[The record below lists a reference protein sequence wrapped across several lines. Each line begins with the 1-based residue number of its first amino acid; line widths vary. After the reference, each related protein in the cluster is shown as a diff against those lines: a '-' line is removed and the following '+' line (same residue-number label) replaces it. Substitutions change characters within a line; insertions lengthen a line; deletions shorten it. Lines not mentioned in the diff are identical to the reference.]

1 MGHRKHCI
9 YHLPPVQ
16 LWSSCSLAATNT
28 VLRRKLRCGAEDVLL
43 RWSRWTATTHYTLHI
58 TYLHYSIIHCQS
70 YLYMIHDTLQHYTY
84 RQYLSPRLFR
94 CLRRAL
100 CGLIRPRP
108 RLAAGERASQPN
120 KQNPGQIRC
129 RCGGGAVP
137 CLPDNMTPHKWQ
149 QVPAA
154 AAHMSPLC
162 PGCKQLFHRSSIYT
176 HDETRE
182 MTIYLDHFTF
192 CDNCDLFS
200 GEINFL
206 CNNFNSSQFT
216 EVWLLFPVVIS
227 FHLTRIKLP
236 LSLPTS
242 YTLTS

>member
-1 MGHRKHCI
+1 MRGRGCAAAMVTMDGHH
-9 YHLPPVQ
+9 
-16 LWSSCSLAATNT
+16 
-28 VLRRKLRCGAEDVLL
+28 
-43 RWSRWTATTHYTLHI
+43 TLHI
-58 TYLHYSIIHCQS
+58 THYIST
-70 YLYMIHDTLQHYTY
+70 LYIVKALCTNDTSQHYTH
-84 RQYLSPRLFR
+84 RQSLSPRLFR

-129 RCGGGAVP
+129 RCDGAGGGAVP

>member
-1 MGHRKHCI
+1 MKEHRN
-9 YHLPPVQ
+9 P
-16 LWSSCSLAATNT
+16 TNRIPDKSG
-28 VLRRKLRCGAEDVLL
+28 VDV
-43 RWSRWTATTHYTLHI
+43 AV
-58 TYLHYSIIHCQS
+58 
-70 YLYMIHDTLQHYTY
+70 
-84 RQYLSPRLFR
+84 
-94 CLRRAL
+94 AL
-100 CGLIRPRP
+100 CSVYQGH
-108 RLAAGERASQPN
+108 
-120 KQNPGQIRC
+120 
-129 RCGGGAVP
+129 
-137 CLPDNMTPHKWQ
+137 MTPHKWQ

-176 HDETRE
+176 HDETIE

-216 EVWLLFPVVIS
+216 EVWLLFPVIIS

>member
-1 MGHRKHCI
+1 MRGRGCAAAMVTMDGHH
-9 YHLPPVQ
+9 
-16 LWSSCSLAATNT
+16 
-28 VLRRKLRCGAEDVLL
+28 
-43 RWSRWTATTHYTLHI
+43 TLHI
-58 TYLHYSIIHCQS
+58 TRYIST
-70 YLYMIHDTLQHYTY
+70 LYIVKALCTNDTSQHYTY

-129 RCGGGAVP
+129 RCDGAGGGAVP